1 MEWIAFGILFSAGV
15 LVAVA
20 ALTGM
25 LGRTPSGGSA
35 TPEGAGAEQ
44 DPQATAPGAAAQS
57 GAMLA
62 ASVPPAGAT
71 RPGLRAR
78 SILPG
83 PVAMVQ
89 AASAVVGF
97 IFGWL
102 ATSLLGLAV
111 LLAGLGVLL
120 PPFVAAPKRRRR
132 QTKMAVAWQ
141 LWSRQ
146 LAELARAGASLTEA
160 VRGSVEH
167 APPELA
173 DIVEQ
178 VAATAE
184 LRGLQAALAE
194 LADSGSVW
202 EPEVAAGLRM
212 ALTTGGSVADPLLDL
227 CGRIGDVVELHR
239 SKTEAVVQLW
249 TQTIAL
255 LVLASGVVGL
265 LYTNN
270 PAYFEPYR
278 TSTGQLV
285 LVGIAGVLLLS
296 VGFLVYHSVV
306 RDETSILV
314 AARRSRKAK
323 DPL

>member
-1 MEWIAFGILFSAGV
+1 MEWFAFGILFSAGV
-15 LVAVA
+15 LIAVA
-20 ALTGM
+20 AQTGM
-25 LGRTPSGGSA
+25 IGGARSGGSV
-35 TPEGAGAEQ
+35 TGVGGGEQ
-44 DPQATAPGAAAQS
+44 DPQAAAAPGVAES
-57 GAMLA
+57 GSAVA

-71 RPGLRAR
+71 RPGLRVG

-97 IFGWL
+97 MFGWL

-132 QTKMAVAWQ
+132 QTKTAVAWQ

-173 DIVEQ
+173 DVVEQ
-178 VAATAE
+178 VAVTAE
-184 LRGLQAALAE
+184 MRGLQAALDE
-194 LADSGSVW
+194 LADSGTVW

-255 LVLASGVVGL
+255 LVLASGVVAL

-285 LVGIAGVLLLS
+285 LVGIAGLLLLS

-306 RDETSILV
+306 REEPSILV
-314 AARRSRKAK
+314 APRRRRRVK